1 MSSSLEANKIAG
13 AVLVAGLVAL
23 SSGIIADFLVE
34 PHGSDRASVE
44 VPAGEPATPTA
55 PSAEPV
61 GPIAPLMA
69 AADPAAGEAIAK
81 KCLTCHTFVQGGAN
95 KVGPNLW
102 NVLGRPV
109 AHMADFAYSD
119 AMKNHGGTWGYEELN
134 EFIANPKGYVPGTKM
149 TFAGLGKIQ
158 DRANLIAYLRTLS
171 ASPQPL
177 PEVTEAPATET
188 GTTTEA
194 TTTEATT
201 TEAAT
206 TETAAATTT
215 EAAATATETAAATPA
230 VDTAA
235 LMKAIAAADPAAGQ
249 NVAKKCL
256 TCHTF
261 EEGAANK
268 VGPNLW
274 DIVNRPV
281 ATQAGFNYSDAMKAV
296 GGNWTLDRLDAYLAD
311 PKGIVP
317 GTRMSFAGVRK
328 EQDRIDLLAYL
339 RTLSANPVPLE

>member
-13 AVLVAGLVAL
+13 AVLLAGLVAL
-23 SSGIIADFLVE
+23 SSGLIAGFLVN
-34 PHGSDRASVE
+34 PHSGEHASIE
-44 VPAGEPATPTA
+44 MPEGEPADTTA
-55 PSAEPV
+55 PTAEPV

-69 AADPAAGEAIAK
+69 SADATAGEAVAK
-81 KCLTCHTFVQGGAN
+81 KCLTCHTFEEGGAN

-102 NVLGRPV
+102 NVLGGPV
-109 AHMADFAYSD
+109 AHMADFEYSD

-134 EFIANPKGYVPGTKM
+134 EFIANPKEHVPGTKM

-171 ASPQPL
+171 PSPLPL
-177 PEVTEAPATET
+177 PEVTEAPATE
-188 GTTTEA
+188 A
-194 TTTEATT
+194 
-201 TEAAT
+201 
-206 TETAAATTT
+206 TT
-215 EAAATATETAAATPA
+215 EAAAATEPEAAETTTETAEATSTDAAAIDP
-230 VDTAA
+230 AA
-235 LMKAIAAADPAAGQ
+235 LLKEIAGGDVAAGQ

-261 EEGAANK
+261 DDGGANK

-281 ATQAGFNYSDAMKAV
+281 ATHADYTYSDAMHEF
-296 GGNWTLDRLDAYLAD
+296 GGDWTFERLHTYLAD
-311 PKGIVP
+311 PKGTVP
-317 GTRMSFAGVRK
+317 GTKMTFAGIRK
-328 EQDRIDLLAYL
+328 DADIINLLAYL

>member
-13 AVLVAGLVAL
+13 AVLVAGLLAL
-23 SSGIIADFLVE
+23 TTGIIADFLVA
-34 PHGSDRASVE
+34 PHGGEHTALAA
-44 VPAGEPATPTA
+44 PAGEPAAATA

-69 AADPAAGEAIAK
+69 SADPAAGEAVAK
-81 KCLTCHTFVQGGAN
+81 KCLTCHTFEQGGAN

-102 NVLGRPV
+102 NVLGGPV
-109 AHMADFAYSD
+109 AHAADFAYSD

-134 EFIANPKGYVPGTKM
+134 EFIANPKGDLPGTKM

-171 ASPQPL
+171 DSPLPL

-188 GTTTEA
+188 GTTTAAA
-194 TTTEATT
+194 TTEPAATDT
-201 TEAAT
+201 ATASTAEAAT
-206 TETAAATTT
+206 TAET
-215 EAAATATETAAATPA
+215 TASAPAA

-261 EEGAANK
+261 EEGGANK

-274 DIVNRPV
+274 AIVNRPV
-281 ATQAGFNYSDAMKAV
+281 ASHEGFNYSDAMKAA
-296 GGNWTLDRLDAYLAD
+296 GGEWTFDRLDAYLSD
-311 PKGIVP
+311 PKGYVP
-317 GTRMSFAGVRK
+317 GNRMAFQGVRK
-328 EQDRIDLLAYL
+328 DTDRINLLAYL
-339 RTLSANPVPLE
+339 RTLSATPVPLE

>member
-23 SSGIIADFLVE
+23 SSGLIASFLVN
-34 PHGSDRASVE
+34 PHGGEHASIE
-44 VPAGEPATPTA
+44 VPAGETAATTA
-55 PSAEPV
+55 PTAEPV

-69 AADPAAGEAIAK
+69 SADPAAGEAIAK
-81 KCLTCHTFVQGGAN
+81 KCLTCHTFEQGGPN

-102 NVLGRPV
+102 NVLGGPV
-109 AHMADFAYSD
+109 AHMADFEYSD
-119 AMKNHGGTWGYEELN
+119 AMKEHGGTWGYEEIN
-134 EFIANPKGYVPGTKM
+134 AFIANPKGVVPGTKM

-158 DRANLIAYLRTLS
+158 DRANLIAYLRTMAPSQL
-171 ASPQPL
+171 PL

-188 GTTTEA
+188 TTEA
-194 TTTEATT
+194 ATTEPAATE

-206 TETAAATTT
+206 TETA
-215 EAAATATETAAATPA
+215 EAAPA
-230 VDTAA
+230 SDPAA
-235 LMKAIAAADPAAGQ
+235 LLKEIAAGDVAAGQ

-261 EEGAANK
+261 DEGGANK

-281 ATQAGFNYSDAMKAV
+281 ATHADFKYSDAMTAF
-296 GGNWTLDRLDAYLAD
+296 GGDWTLDRLHTYIAD
-311 PKGIVP
+311 PKATVP
-317 GTRMSFAGVRK
+317 GTKMTFAGIRK
-328 EQDRIDLLAYL
+328 DQDIINLLAYL